1 DSAQSGGDIAAAGFV
16 VPAVA
21 SMASS
26 TAAKH
31 VVKAGETLSG
41 IARRYRLSVA
51 ELSAQN
57 GIRNGKI
64 RAGQLL
70 SVGAPVRGGAGA
82 DRPRTAKGTPARRT
96 TGNAR
101 PATRKDAANP
111 APRIVDAAND

>member
-1 DSAQSGGDIAAAGFV
+1 LPADKAEAFQANLESHQNALTSWQSYTIGKADRIERIAQRFGIALSQLKEVNGIPARLRNLAGLTILVPADSAQSGGDIAAAGFV

-51 ELSAQN
+51 
-57 GIRNGKI
+57 
-64 RAGQLL
+64 
-70 SVGAPVRGGAGA
+70 
-82 DRPRTAKGTPARRT
+82 
-96 TGNAR
+96 
-101 PATRKDAANP
+101 
-111 APRIVDAAND
+111 